1 MLVVCSSLPQA
12 EQASL
17 QAFRVVFQN
26 PKHCWREA
34 HQTPDLT
41 PPKGLQGYQDLTK
54 QSLMGGERDMVDKP
68 DLDAH
73 VFCLVLSDRGTV
85 ELTDDG

>member
-1 MLVVCSSLPQA
+1 M
-12 EQASL
+12 
-17 QAFRVVFQN
+17 
-26 PKHCWREA
+26 
-34 HQTPDLT
+34 T

-54 QSLMGGERDMVDKP
+54 QSLMSGERDMVDKP
-68 DLDAH
+68 DLDTH